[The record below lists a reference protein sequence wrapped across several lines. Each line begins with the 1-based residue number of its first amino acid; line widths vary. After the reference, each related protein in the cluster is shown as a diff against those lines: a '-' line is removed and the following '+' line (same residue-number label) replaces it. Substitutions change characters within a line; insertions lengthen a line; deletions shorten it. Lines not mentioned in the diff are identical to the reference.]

1 MAPVAAHPILL
12 WFACG
17 RWWRNRTGKRKRKHR
32 AIRRPLPVLFRQA
45 LSAAKGACSNC
56 VSFHSTTPQ
65 RYHKQ
70 AGAMTTTT
78 LSSPQLPSLGNQESA
93 WTRRIR
99 KSDVYPSSLEATR
112 ARVEALRGRW
122 RDGEAA
128 NIVPITR
135 AVCTPLYLRLEVDES
150 LALELLGPSWEY
162 EPYSAPMGER
172 DAALCVL
179 SVAQLLSRLHAVGV
193 VHGHLQGG
201 VVRHHTGDARRI
213 VVMECELPM
222 TALVP
227 YGGVGSEARQCA
239 APEILRGDP
248 YAGAADVWGLGV
260 LLIQLLLG
268 SAKSVCTSDLENSDL
283 LSPFISSLGPSA
295 ASFVLPCLKS
305 DPHARPLL
313 LEVLQHPFLAS
324 ALPGHGNEVGDEQ
337 RSDCSSEDS
346 NTSEG
351 EEGEDSDTDST

>member
-1 MAPVAAHPILL
+1 MLATPS
-12 WFACG
+12 
-17 RWWRNRTGKRKRKHR
+17 
-32 AIRRPLPVLFRQA
+32 LP
-45 LSAAKGACSNC
+45 
-56 VSFHSTTPQ
+56 P
-65 RYHKQ
+65 
-70 AGAMTTTT
+70 
-78 LSSPQLPSLGNQESA
+78 LSSSGNQQGA
-93 WTRRIR
+93 WARRIL
-99 KSDVYPSSLEATR
+99 KSDVYPSSLEAIR

-122 RDGEAA
+122 RDGGAA
-128 NIVPITR
+128 HIVPITR
-135 AVCTPLYLRLEVDES
+135 VVCTPLYLRLEVDES
-150 LALELLGPSWEY
+150 LALELLGPPWEY
-162 EPYSAPMGER
+162 ERHSAPMGER

-201 VVRHHTGDARRI
+201 VVWHHTGDALRI
-213 VVMECELPM
+213 VVTECELPI

-260 LLIQLLLG
+260 LLVQLLLG
-268 SAKSVCTSDLENSDL
+268 SSKPVCTADLENSDL

-295 ASFVLPCLKS
+295 ASFVLPCVKS

-313 LEVLQHPFLAS
+313 LQVLQHPFLAS
-324 ALPGHGNEVGDEQ
+324 ALPVHGNEVGDEQ
-337 RSDCSSEDS
+337 RNDCSSEDS

-351 EEGEDSDTDST
+351 EELEDSDTDST